1 MLGGEESTV
10 YKLSSTVSPC
20 DGVQEE
26 NKFVSGLQLRRLMAV
41 ANWLVWRFAEEEKK
55 KSFFGLAADFPST
68 CTSVFLL
75 INTTFCIDRKSDVK
89 KFK

>member
-55 KSFFGLAADFPST
+55 VIFWASRRLSLNMHKCFFVDKHY
-68 CTSVFLL
+68 FLYR
-75 INTTFCIDRKSDVK
+75 RKE
-89 KFK
+89 

>member
-10 YKLSSTVSPC
+10 YKLSSTVSLC

-41 ANWLVWRFAEEEKK
+41 ANWLVWRFAEEKK
-55 KSFFGLAADFPST
+55 VIF
-68 CTSVFLL
+68 
-75 INTTFCIDRKSDVK
+75 
-89 KFK
+89 

>member
-10 YKLSSTVSPC
+10 YKLSSSVSLC

-26 NKFVSGLQLRRLMAV
+26 NTFVSGLQLRRLMAV
-41 ANWLVWRFAEEEKK
+41 ANWLVWKFAEEEKK
-55 KSFFGLAADFPST
+55 SFSGLAADFPST

-75 INTTFCIDRKSDVK
+75 INTTFESDIK